1 MSAFTD
7 FIQTE
12 LPLRPYLA
20 VDVPQQSVLVRQGA
34 GPRQMSG
41 IQLNEGEILINIG
54 GTLQA
59 ALLEDL
65 TGSTDS
71 YVHNQTPAATQWD
84 IEHNMASENY
94 ILQVFDPT
102 GKVMNP
108 SDIETLDANNIRVT
122 FPDFP
127 TEGKAIMAVIRE

>member
-20 VDVPQQSVLVRQGA
+20 ADVPQQSVLVRQGA

-41 IQLNEGEILINIG
+41 IQLGEGEIIINIG

-59 ALLEDL
+59 AALEDL

-71 YVHNQTPAATQWD
+71 YVHTQSPAETTWNIA
-84 IEHNMASENY
+84 HNMASEHY
-94 ILQVFDPT
+94 ILQVFDPS
-102 GKVMNP
+102 GNVMNP
-108 SDIETLDANNIRVT
+108 SEIETIDSNNIRVT